1 MPSLAQALHAS
12 RLPGVLAMTDTVLFT
27 DYSVV
32 VFAILT
38 SAMALILSVLG
49 LATTYQTRSE
59 IQHQFGGSS
68 DTVMSDDYTP
78 NESDDYTSNEWN
90 LLKEQFHA
98 LVREGSDSG
107 ENIFDAQFRTRFSE
121 LIYQAAGFENP
132 PKRHGINSGK
142 RTPLCST
149 DT

>member
-1 MPSLAQALHAS
+1 
-12 RLPGVLAMTDTVLFT
+12 MTDTVLFT

-38 SAMALILSVLG
+38 SAMALIFSVLG

-78 NESDDYTSNEWN
+78 NEWN

-98 LVREGSDSG
+98 LVREGSNNV

-121 LIYQAAGFENP
+121 LINQAAGFENP
-132 PKRHGINSGK
+132 TKRHGISYGK
-142 RTPLCST
+142 RTPLGST

>member
-1 MPSLAQALHAS
+1 
-12 RLPGVLAMTDTVLFT
+12 MTDTVLFT

-38 SAMALILSVLG
+38 SAMALIFSVLG

-59 IQHQFGGSS
+59 IRQFGGSS
-68 DTVMSDDYTP
+68 TDDAMSDDHTP
-78 NESDDYTSNEWN
+78 NEWN

-98 LVREGSDSG
+98 LMREGSDNG
-107 ENIFDAQFRTRFSE
+107 ENIFDAQFRTRFGE
-121 LIYQAAGFENP
+121 LIYQSAGFENP
-132 PKRHGINSGK
+132 TKSDGIKYGK
-142 RTPLCST
+142 RTPLGST

>member
-1 MPSLAQALHAS
+1 
-12 RLPGVLAMTDTVLFT
+12 MTDTVLFT

-38 SAMALILSVLG
+38 SATALIFSVLG

-68 DTVMSDDYTP
+68 QDTALSDDHTP
-78 NESDDYTSNEWN
+78 NEWN

-98 LVREGSDSG
+98 LVREGSDNG

-121 LIYQAAGFENP
+121 LIYQAAGFENSTT
-132 PKRHGINSGK
+132 RHGINYGK
-142 RTPLCST
+142 RTPLCSC

>member
-1 MPSLAQALHAS
+1 MAPQAQALPAS
-12 RLPGVLAMTDTVLFT
+12 RSLGVLAMTDTVLFT

-38 SAMALILSVLG
+38 SAMALIFSVLG

-59 IQHQFGGSS
+59 IQHQFGCSS
-68 DTVMSDDYTP
+68 RDMVMSDDHTP
-78 NESDDYTSNEWN
+78 NEWN

-98 LVREGSDSG
+98 LVREGSDDG

-132 PKRHGINSGK
+132 TKRHAINYGK
-142 RTPLCST
+142 RTSLCSS

>member
-1 MPSLAQALHAS
+1 
-12 RLPGVLAMTDTVLFT
+12 MTDTMLFT

-49 LATTYQTRSE
+49 LATTNQTRSE

-68 DTVMSDDYTP
+68 DTVMSDDHTP
-78 NESDDYTSNEWN
+78 NEWN

-98 LVREGSDSG
+98 LVREGSDNG

-121 LIYQAAGFENP
+121 LIYQAAGFENSTT
-132 PKRHGINSGK
+132 RHGINYGK
-142 RTPLCST
+142 RPPLCSC